1 MKHFI
6 SRFSAFFSLL
16 VILIISASA
25 MAQQSLGDAAR
36 QASKDKS
43 PGPTTKVYTNDD
55 LKAGA
60 PPAQTPSDASQTSAT
75 ETNAAATDKAA
86 TADGKEAKDKEAKD
100 EDKDKDKAKKSDSPE
115 DQAKLDKEW
124 ADKIQG
130 QKDSI
135 ALIERELDVLQREN
149 KLRAADYYADAGT
162 RLRDEKKYA
171 DDDRKYRDQIDAKQK
186 ELDDAKTKLDEMRD
200 EARKAGASPGAIG

>member
-6 SRFSAFFSLL
+6 SRFSAFFSLF

-25 MAQQSLGDAAR
+25 MAQQSLGDVAR
-36 QASKDKS
+36 QANKDKS

-55 LKAGA
+55 LRAGA
-60 PPAQTPSDASQTSAT
+60 PVDKSADSSEASATDAS
-75 ETNAAATDKAA
+75 ATDKAG
-86 TADGKEAKDKEAKD
+86 DGKEAKDAND

-124 ADKIQG
+124 ADKIQA

-135 ALIERELDVLQREN
+135 ALLERELDVLQREN
-149 KLRAADYYADAGT
+149 KLRASSYYGDAGT

-186 ELDDAKTKLDEMRD
+186 ELDDAKTKLEDMRD
-200 EARKAGASPGAIG
+200 EARKAGASIG